1 MLQEPGWLMLTSKGV
16 VSLNIIFF
24 LKKKSTERNIN
35 QLAHK
40 QKEDMCIYD
49 PFSNLK
55 EGERPR
61 YNCSSFVE
69 QWTDVP
75 TDEMAEELLWS
86 LGVGKHL
93 PAYLQ
98 ESRHRSQP
106 LGEGRGRGAW
116 WNMESFCKVPQLGNY
131 TISFRVEELS
141 EIVLYWK
148 GLSMWLCDLY
158 QNTRLLLNQHLEFL
172 FPRARPGNFESRCS
186 GTDDSGVTAQ
196 AIHAATERW
205 CTTFGW
211 SLIYA
216 GFT

>member
-1 MLQEPGWLMLTSKGV
+1 MLTSKGV
-16 VSLNIIFF
+16 VSSNIIFF

-49 PFSNLK
+49 PFSTLK

-61 YNCSSFVE
+61 YSCIFFVE

-106 LGEGRGRGAW
+106 LGEGRGRGA
-116 WNMESFCKVPQLGNY
+116 
-131 TISFRVEELS
+131 
-141 EIVLYWK
+141 
-148 GLSMWLCDLY
+148 
-158 QNTRLLLNQHLEFL
+158 
-172 FPRARPGNFESRCS
+172 
-186 GTDDSGVTAQ
+186 
-196 AIHAATERW
+196 
-205 CTTFGW
+205 
-211 SLIYA
+211 
-216 GFT
+216 